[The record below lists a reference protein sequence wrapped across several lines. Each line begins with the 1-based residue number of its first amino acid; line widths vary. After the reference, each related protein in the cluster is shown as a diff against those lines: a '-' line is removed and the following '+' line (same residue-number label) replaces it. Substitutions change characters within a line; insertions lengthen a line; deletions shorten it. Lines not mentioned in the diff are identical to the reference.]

1 MRYMMVMVVLA
12 MIALPV
18 LAAPPVAGTYYS
30 YDLPGGTFN
39 AGRFSESWV
48 DPGAHGQIGNT
59 VNAQSWNGTALG
71 TEWKLW
77 CPSIQTLPVQVGDT
91 RDVNGT
97 GDVTYRTVYSGGHFW
112 LGSAGPWGDEDYVG
126 DLDFFVITTTY
137 MYVANKVLGIR
148 SNVVSYGQIDG
159 YTDCME
165 YEINNAAFYGTTDMG
180 PKPADFPVF
189 LDEYCGEGAWVRGG
203 WGSATQIAIRI
214 RGECNV
220 PVEPSTWGQIKSLYG
235 E

>member
-1 MRYMMVMVVLA
+1 MRLLSIVVILGFV
-12 MIALPV
+12 ALPV
-18 LAAPPVAGTYYS
+18 LAAPPVAGVYYS

-48 DPGAHGQIGNT
+48 DPGSHGQIGNT
-59 VNAQSWNGTALG
+59 VNAESWDGATLG

-77 CPSIQTLPVQVGDT
+77 CASIQTPPVLVSDT

-112 LGSAGPWGDEDYVG
+112 LGAAGPWGDEDYSG
-126 DLDFFVITTTY
+126 DLSFFVITTTY
-137 MYVANKVLGIR
+137 MYVANTVLGIR
-148 SNVVSYGQIDG
+148 SNVTSYGQIDG

-165 YEINNAAFYGTTDMG
+165 YEINNAAFFGTTDMG
-180 PKPADFPVF
+180 PLPADFPVF
-189 LDEYCGEGAWVRGG
+189 LDEYCSEGVWVRGG
-203 WGSATQIAIRI
+203 WGSATQVAIRI

-220 PVEPSTWGQIKSLYG
+220 GVEPSTWGQIKALYG